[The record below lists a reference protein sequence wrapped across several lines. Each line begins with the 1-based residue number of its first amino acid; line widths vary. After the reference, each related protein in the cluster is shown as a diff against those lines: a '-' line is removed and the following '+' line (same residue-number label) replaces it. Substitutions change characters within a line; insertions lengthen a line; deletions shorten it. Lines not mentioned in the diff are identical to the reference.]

1 MAERVLARRY
11 CSLCSST
18 YPVKSSRAC
27 IGTVCHSHPGTS
39 VMLKW
44 AIRQENS
51 SVVAGSSAN
60 MRMRINNV
68 HSQVPCITLT
78 LWICRQT
85 LSQTVWQSRAAPASA
100 PAAGW
105 PYFRRRCTRNL
116 QSLASKR
123 SRLRMS
129 RCLSASAMGTPAALV
144 MPVAFPY
151 VL

>member
-1 MAERVLARRY
+1 MAEPILGHRY

-18 YPVKSSRAC
+18 YPMKSSRAC

-60 MRMRINNV
+60 MHMRINNV

-85 LSQTVWQSRAAPASA
+85 LSRTGQSRAAPASA

-105 PYFRRRCTRNL
+105 PYFPRRCTRNL
-116 QSLASKR
+116 RSLASKR

-129 RCLSASAMGTPAALV
+129 RCLSASAMSTPAALV